1 MSSAIWWVCFPPLS
15 LNVFFRWTRVTV
27 NCSMMGRLS
36 LSMMNGE
43 LQSLLY
49 HRTGQVIVILM
60 EFIRYDYSTSYPD
73 GEGADKDEEVN
84 KIHC

>member
-1 MSSAIWWVCFPPLS
+1 
-15 LNVFFRWTRVTV
+15 
-27 NCSMMGRLS
+27 
-36 LSMMNGE
+36 MMNGE